1 MRSIIRSGITAIA
14 LILCLSA
21 SFAVIAKGNL
31 EKLKFKTSSV
41 CDMCKSRIEKALKET
56 EGVTEA
62 LVNLN
67 KSEVNVKFDPAKTSA
82 EKVKQVVL
90 NTGYAVDG
98 RNPDQAVAAKL
109 PKCCQKSGSCAH

>member
-1 MRSIIRSGITAIA
+1 MKSIIKQSITAIA

-21 SFAVIAKGNL
+21 SFAVVAKGNL

-41 CDMCKSRIEKALKET
+41 CDMCKSRIEKALTET
-56 EGVTEA
+56 EGVTDA

-82 EKVKQVVL
+82 EKIKQVVL
-90 NTGYAVDG
+90 NTGYSVDD
-98 RNPDQAVAAKL
+98 RSPDKAVAAKL
-109 PKCCQKSGSCAH
+109 PKCCQKSGVCNH